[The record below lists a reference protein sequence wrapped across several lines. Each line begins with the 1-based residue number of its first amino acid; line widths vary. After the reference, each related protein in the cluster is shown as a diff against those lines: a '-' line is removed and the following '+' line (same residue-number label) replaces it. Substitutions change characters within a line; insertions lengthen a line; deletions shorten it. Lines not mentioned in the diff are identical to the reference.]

1 VNRIWKLTPPN
12 DANSS
17 DINDLLGCAGCA
29 PAVMTTSSSRSP
41 SRNCW
46 PVSRRSPDAA
56 IASSKTLCC
65 ASGISSSTWYH
76 ERSAAVAE
84 KSTCCRENSRFSNT
98 WFATKAR
105 LSRGRCCCSTYGIS
119 ILTPGPTSS
128 TFTSDASAA
137 RSTLRKPIHSSIQS
151 VASGFVSVLLAKTL
165 RSSTFKLALI
175 CIAIFGAMVFV
186 LLGYVYWSTASY
198 VRNRS
203 DHALTTELAIMQRA
217 YAIAGR
223 SGLITTIAQRL
234 ADQRF
239 EGGAYL
245 LADPSFAPLA
255 GNLAD
260 WPPAMKGSKGWGNFS
275 AREGRSV
282 LRSTFATLPD
292 GSHLLVGKDI
302 DDLDEFAAKIK
313 AAAALCIVLILVL
326 AGVAS
331 VSVTRRTVGRIEAI
345 NATSRAIMQSGLGQ
359 RIPLRATRDEWDEL
373 AANLNSML
381 DRIEA
386 LMREV
391 KQVTDNVAHD
401 LRTPLARMRGRL
413 EKAYNKQRDGDRD
426 QSLIGDTM
434 ADLENVLRMFASLT
448 RISQIEAYDRIAAF
462 RSVNLVEIASEV
474 VELFDAAAEDKG
486 GHLKVVGGPSVLATG
501 DRDLLFDAVANLVDY
516 AIKYG
521 GDAGQVTVEVKEN
534 DGGAVISVVDD
545 GPGIPVDERQHVFKR
560 FYRLE
565 QSRGTP
571 GNGLGLSLVAAVA
584 RLHGAHIEIVDKVPG
599 LKIQLRFPSKAR
611 SDLENSGTLTQL
623 LS

>member
-1 VNRIWKLTPPN
+1 V
-12 DANSS
+12 
-17 DINDLLGCAGCA
+17 
-29 PAVMTTSSSRSP
+29 
-41 SRNCW
+41 
-46 PVSRRSPDAA
+46 
-56 IASSKTLCC
+56 
-65 ASGISSSTWYH
+65 
-76 ERSAAVAE
+76 
-84 KSTCCRENSRFSNT
+84 
-98 WFATKAR
+98 
-105 LSRGRCCCSTYGIS
+105 
-119 ILTPGPTSS
+119 
-128 TFTSDASAA
+128 
-137 RSTLRKPIHSSIQS
+137 
-151 VASGFVSVLLAKTL
+151 SGFVYVLLAKTL

-175 CIAIFGAMVFV
+175 CIAIFGAMVFA
-186 LLGYVYWSTASY
+186 LLGYVYWSTTSY
-198 VRNRS
+198 VRSRS
-203 DHALTTELAIMQRA
+203 DHELTTELAILQKA

-245 LADPSFAPLA
+245 LADSSFVPLA

-260 WPPAMKGSKGWGNFS
+260 WPPAMKGSSGWSNFS
-275 AREGRSV
+275 AREGRPM

-313 AAAALCIVLILVL
+313 AAVAMCIVLILVL

-434 ADLENVLRMFASLT
+434 ADLENVLRMFSSLT
-448 RISQIEAYDRIAAF
+448 RISQIEAYDRTAAF

-474 VELFDAAAEDKG
+474 VELFDAAAEEKG
-486 GHLKVVGGPSVLATG
+486 RHLKVVGDPRVLATG
-501 DRDLLFDAVANLVDY
+501 DRDLLFDAVANLVDN

-521 GDAGQVTVEVKEN
+521 GDAGQVTVEVKES
-534 DGGAVISVVDD
+534 DGGAVISVADD
-545 GPGIPVDERQHVFKR
+545 GPGIPVDECQHVFKR

-584 RLHGAHIEIVDKVPG
+584 RLHGVRIAMVDNVPG
-599 LKIQLRFPSKAR
+599 LKFQLLFPSQAR
-611 SDLENSGTLTQL
+611 SVSENRNLPTQL